1 MRVLFCMDENVGA
14 YEAKT
19 RLPALLDRVERGE
32 TLTITRNGRPVAR
45 LVPAEP
51 PPPMTEAEANT
62 LVERFRRLRETM
74 RAEGIRPFTP
84 EEIVDL
90 VHAGRKY

>member
-1 MRVLFCMDENVGA
+1 MDGTVGA

-19 RLPALLDRVERGE
+19 HLAALLDRVENGE

-45 LVPAEP
+45 LVPAGP
-51 PPPMTEAEANT
+51 PRPMAEGEAAA
-62 LVERFRRLRETM
+62 LVGRFRELREKL
-74 RAEGIRPFTP
+74 RAAGVRPFTA

>member
-1 MRVLFCMDENVGA
+1 MDGSVGA

-19 RLPALLDRVERGE
+19 HLAALLDRVEKGE

-45 LVPAEP
+45 LVPAGP
-51 PPPMTEAEANT
+51 PRPMPQAEAT
-62 LVERFRRLRETM
+62 ALVERFRDLRDALRE
-74 RAEGIRPFTP
+74 AGVKPFTT

>member
-1 MRVLFCMDENVGA
+1 MNGTVGA

-19 RLPALLDRVERGE
+19 HLAALLDRVESGE

-51 PPPMTEAEANT
+51 LGRMPEAEAT
-62 LVERFRRLRETM
+62 ELVERFRELREEL
-74 RAEGIRPFTP
+74 RAAGVKPFTT